1 MSEHAY
7 DIEFDADI
15 GSPVRFS
22 IAGGVRPDVDPRR
35 PRHHRGRHRASRHRA
50 DDTGS
55 LRIVRHR
62 RSTGRPDDAGHEV
75 VAHALLVGA
84 VGAGALTVAQLSL
97 IAMNGLASVVTS
109 LQTHLGN

>member
-15 GSPVRFS
+15 GSPVGFS

-35 PRHHRGRHRASRHRA
+35 PRHRGRHRASRHRA

-62 RSTGRPDDAGHEV
+62 RSTGLPDDAGHEV
-75 VAHALLVGA
+75 VAQALLVGV

-97 IAMNGLASVVTS
+97 IAVNGLASVVTS
-109 LQTHLGN
+109 LQAHLGN